1 MILNEIVNN
10 TRLELE
16 KSKHRL
22 PLKEM
27 EKMASEQ
34 SPPLDLAMV
43 LCGDDIKLIA
53 EIKRASPSRG
63 IIRHDFNPLK
73 MAQIYASNG
82 AAAISVL
89 TEPKYF
95 QGSIDYLIQIR
106 NELGDKRIP
115 LLRKDFILDPYQIYQ
130 SRAYGAD
137 SLLLI
142 VAILEPSKLKEL
154 LSLSHQLG
162 MRCLLE
168 VHREDELEVAIRSGA
183 EIIGINNRD
192 LNTFKVDLGTTK
204 RLRPLIPSDRIV
216 VSESGIRNRHD
227 MQKIRGWRVNAVLIG
242 EALISSFDT
251 AKKMSEFL

>member
-1 MILNEIVNN
+1 MILREIVNN

-16 KSKHRL
+16 NSRRRL
-22 PLKEM
+22 PLEEL
-27 EKMASEQ
+27 EKMAIEQ
-34 SPPLDLAMV
+34 PPPLDLVSA
-43 LCGDDIKLIA
+43 LRDDCVKLIA
-53 EIKRASPSRG
+53 EIKKASPSRG

-73 MAQIYASNG
+73 IAQTYASSG

-95 QGSIDYLIQIR
+95 QGSIDYIKRIKDA
-106 NELGDKRIP
+106 LGDKRIP
-115 LLRKDFILDPYQIYQ
+115 LLRKDFIFDPYQIYQ

-142 VAILEPSKLKEL
+142 VAILKPGELRKL

-162 MRCLLE
+162 MKCLVE
-168 VHREDELEVAIRSGA
+168 VHNEDELEVALGSGA

-192 LNTFKVDLGTTK
+192 LNTFEVNIATTE

-216 VSESGIRNRHD
+216 ISESGISNGHD
-227 MQKIRGWRVNAVLIG
+227 MERLKEWGVNAALIG
-242 EALISSFDT
+242 EALMSSPDIA
-251 AKKMSEFL
+251 AKMRELL

>member
-1 MILNEIVNN
+1 
-10 TRLELE
+10 
-16 KSKHRL
+16 
-22 PLKEM
+22 
-27 EKMASEQ
+27 
-34 SPPLDLAMV
+34 
-43 LCGDDIKLIA
+43 
-53 EIKRASPSRG
+53 
-63 IIRHDFNPLK
+63 
-73 MAQIYASNG
+73 
-82 AAAISVL
+82 
-89 TEPKYF
+89 
-95 QGSIDYLIQIR
+95 
-106 NELGDKRIP
+106 
-115 LLRKDFILDPYQIYQ
+115 LRKDFILDPYQIYQ

>member
-1 MILNEIVNN
+1 MILKEIVNN

-16 KSKHRL
+16 KSRHRL

-34 SPPLDLAMV
+34 PPPLDLAMV

-63 IIRHDFNPLK
+63 IIRHDINPLK

-142 VAILEPSKLKEL
+142 
-154 LSLSHQLG
+154 QLG

>member
-1 MILNEIVNN
+1 
-10 TRLELE
+10 
-16 KSKHRL
+16 
-22 PLKEM
+22 M

-34 SPPLDLAMV
+34 PPPLDLATV
-43 LCGDDIKLIA
+43 LRGDDIKLIA

-95 QGSIDYLIQIR
+95 QGNIDYLIRIK
-106 NELGDKRIP
+106 NELGDRRIP